1 MASRKRKGE
10 AEKHL
15 GTIHGTTALFR
26 RKDFIVIELTLWRH
40 ELLGAVRKIKTHE
53 RVVRPQLQ
61 SSEYVNNIIID
72 FFRRE
77 SSVLEGGRGI
87 STITIRTNSP
97 LWIPRLERLTR
108 QPILRALGKIE
119 WIFEKLDRWWKHR
132 SEPNSPC
139 KCARCIE
146 AFGKRR
152 GLATVAKIRRTSE
165 TREGKLEV

>member
-10 AEKHL
+10 AEKYP

-26 RKDFIVIELTLWRH
+26 RKDCIVIELTLWRH
-40 ELLGAVRKIKTHE
+40 ELLGAVRKIKAQE

-61 SSEYVNNIIID
+61 SSEYIHNIIID
-72 FFRRE
+72 YFRRE
-77 SSVLEGGRGI
+77 SGFLDEGRGV
-87 STITIRTNSP
+87 STITIRTNAA

-108 QPILRALGKIE
+108 QPILRALGKVE
-119 WIFEKLDRWWKHR
+119 WIFEKLDRMWKHR

-152 GLATVAKIRRTSE
+152 GLATVAKIRRTGE
-165 TREGKLEV
+165 TREEKLEV